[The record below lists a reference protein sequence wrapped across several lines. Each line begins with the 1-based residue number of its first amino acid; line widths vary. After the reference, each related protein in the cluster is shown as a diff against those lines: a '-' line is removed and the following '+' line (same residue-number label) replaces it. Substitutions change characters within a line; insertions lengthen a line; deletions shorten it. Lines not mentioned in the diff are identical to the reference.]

1 MPVAIPVLK
10 ILIIVGTT
18 SFLGGATGG
27 WYATSQ
33 YKDAK
38 FSAYKAQ
45 ADLLFNQAKTQAE
58 ATDKRNQEI
67 AKELDNAHQQNKTRV
82 DALTRQLASVRMRD
96 PNARSCPV
104 PSTSTATPDTE
115 DAATGADISAQL
127 AELLRAESQ
136 RADEAALY
144 AQTCYQWIKD
154 VYSEQTKPR

>member
-1 MPVAIPVLK
+1 
-10 ILIIVGTT
+10 
-18 SFLGGATGG
+18 
-27 WYATSQ
+27 
-33 YKDAK
+33 
-38 FSAYKAQ
+38 
-45 ADLLFNQAKTQAE
+45 LLFNQAKTQAE

-67 AKELDNAHQQNKTRV
+67 AKELDNAHKQNKTRV

-104 PSTSTATPDTE
+104 PSTSTAPADTE
-115 DAATGADISAQL
+115 DATAGADISAQL

-154 VYSEQTKPR
+154 VYTQQTKP